1 MEADPSEDEQKL
13 ILQYIHKKFN
23 HVRKGSQ
30 SLQSPTSTT
39 KHTIENIIRSVNIKS
54 QDNSIQLNPFNGQA
68 PQSQR
73 QSVIVRRK
81 PDVNPVVPNTSIEIE
96 FENFVNTQDNSEE
109 DQQQPLKICLD
120 LFELENLY
128 RREENAFFQH
138 SVAQFVGCWK
148 AIPMGEAM
156 MSTYVSFCQR
166 RQNLPF
172 EFMKLIQ
179 NQLRYESLANYRV
192 KLISSRNIFLL

>member
-1 MEADPSEDEQKL
+1 MEADHSEDEQKL

-54 QDNSIQLNPFNGQA
+54 QDNSSQLNPFNGQA

-109 DQQQPLKICLD
+109 DQQQPLKISLD

-192 KLISSRNIFLL
+192 KLISSISSFLL